1 LTYGIKGEI
10 VMATKNI
17 VENTEIEAVEETV
30 AATKKAKA
38 PAKAPKKYAPDELI
52 PCRSITYGEL
62 LLTGAKSRWLYRWA
76 NYGDVTE
83 MEFQDL
89 QALRSTRSTY
99 LFKPRFIIEDSELV
113 EQWKNDLGKM
123 YDDIIAID
131 VEELFKL
138 PVNQLRAK
146 LKKAPAGIQQ
156 AVKNI
161 AGEKIMNG
169 SLDSLAKIK
178 AIDEIL
184 GTELKLYI
192 S

>member
-1 LTYGIKGEI
+1 MAKSDVEKIEAEVVGE
-10 VMATKNI
+10 VEAEVKATKAKKPAEKI
-17 VENTEIEAVEETV
+17 VR
-30 AATKKAKA
+30 
-38 PAKAPKKYAPDELI
+38 KYAPGDMI

-62 LLTGAKSRWLYRWA
+62 LLPGAKSKMLYTWS

-89 QALRSTRSTY
+89 QALKSTRSTY
-99 LFKPRFIIEDSELV
+99 LFKPRFIIEDEELV
-113 EQWKNDLGKM
+113 DQWRSDLGKI

-131 VEELFKL
+131 VEAMFKL
-138 PVNQLRAK
+138 PANQLKAK
-146 LKKAPAGIQQ
+146 LKKAPVGIQQ
-156 AVKNI
+156 AVKNL

-178 AIDEIL
+178 AIDEAL
-184 GTELKLYI
+184 GSDLKIYI